1 MTVRIGEFPPAQ
13 FIISFDRDL
22 VEPRNR
28 RSGAD
33 RSLGRPVN
41 AQAPSGTYPGNP
53 SLPVEVR
60 EKIVSTFRH
69 TLDLFRDGK
78 LDDCLIGCDFI
89 LKMDPRFAPARKLQE
104 KARNPKADVDMNELQ
119 AVISSPTA
127 AVARPSVEGA
137 ASQRRETGAAPHY
150 RRDTGSVAALGPLKR
165 ETEPVLPPDDPFP
178 PAESSV
184 PLEGLEDL
192 SLDSLS
198 LDGPLPDLAVTTAGE
213 TGLPFE
219 AAGGA
224 NSGFEGLTQGSYAED
239 PALASPQALSP
250 ADEIA
255 ALLRKGD
262 DARVAG
268 DKQQAIEIWSRIFLI
283 DINNGDAVARIEAAR
298 REMAEESQRIA
309 ASLDKGEV
317 SFAKGDLAAA
327 RTEFDAVL
335 SLGQEPPA
343 PAAAAAPVAIPAS
356 PGLPPH
362 DLSAVAA
369 PGDVLAEELDQSGPP
384 GGRRSW
390 TSIPRPPRDSAPEGT
405 GSAAAEPAARRF
417 ALPVSPRVAM
427 IAAAG
432 LVVLALAAF
441 FLLRSSGGA
450 GSPPAGEPAGP
461 SLERATRLFQEGKIE
476 ETTAELKRIPPDSP
490 EYARAQKLLASLTDS
505 KPAPAAPSSAGAP
518 AGSRAAMSA
527 DPAVLRAD
535 AERALAEKRYIDAM
549 KSFSQ
554 AAPAFQAD
562 PTFTQQMA
570 AASEKV
576 SELTPAVKLYNDGE
590 YETAIPILWRIYQAS
605 RDNQDARSYL
615 MRSYFNQGIL
625 QLQNGLFDRAKE
637 SFSEVLA
644 LDPQDVEAGR
654 HRQFAERY
662 RSGEL
667 DLLGRIYVRYVSPRP

>member
-1 MTVRIGEFPPAQ
+1 
-13 FIISFDRDL
+13 
-22 VEPRNR
+22 
-28 RSGAD
+28 
-33 RSLGRPVN
+33 VN

-104 KARNPKADVDMNELQ
+104 KARNPRADVDMNELE
-119 AVISSPTA
+119 AVISSPTPAIPHVSA
-127 AVARPSVEGA
+127 AAGA
-137 ASQRRETGAAPHY
+137 PGQRRETGGVRQE
-150 RRDTGSVAALGPLKR
+150 RRDTGSVAAPGPLRR
-165 ETEPVLPPDDPFP
+165 ETEPVLPPDDPF
-178 PAESSV
+178 AASEGAA

-198 LDGPLPDLAVTTAGE
+198 LDGPLPDLGATTAGE

-219 AAGGA
+219 AEGA
-224 NSGFEGLTQGSYAED
+224 DSGFEGLTQGSYAED
-239 PALASPQALSP
+239 PALASPRALSP

-255 ALLRKGD
+255 VLLRKGD

-309 ASLDKGEV
+309 ASLDKGQE
-317 SFAKGDLAAA
+317 SFAKGDLTAA
-327 RTEFDAVL
+327 RTQFDAVL
-335 SLGQEPPA
+335 SLGEEPPA
-343 PAAAAAPVAIPAS
+343 PAAAAAPAAIPAS

-390 TSIPRPPRDSAPEGT
+390 TSIPRPPRDSAPERT
-405 GSAAAEPAARRF
+405 ETAPPAAARRF

-432 LVVLALAAF
+432 LVVLAVAAF

-450 GSPPAGEPAGP
+450 GSPPAGGPAGP

-505 KPAPAAPSSAGAP
+505 KSAPAAPSSAGAP

-637 SFSEVLA
+637 SFSEVLT

>member
-1 MTVRIGEFPPAQ
+1 M
-13 FIISFDRDL
+13 
-22 VEPRNR
+22 
-28 RSGAD
+28 
-33 RSLGRPVN
+33 N

-104 KARNPKADVDMNELQ
+104 KARNPRADVDMNELQ

-127 AVARPSVEGA
+127 ALAHPPAETP
-137 ASQRRETGAAPHY
+137 SQRRETGAVPHQ
-150 RRDTGSVAALGPLKR
+150 RRDTGSVGALGTLRR
-165 ETEPVLPPDDPFP
+165 ETAPVLPPDDPFP
-178 PAESSV
+178 PAGDAV

-198 LDGPLPDLAVTTAGE
+198 LDGPLPDLGATTAGDG
-213 TGLPFE
+213 GLPFD
-219 AAGGA
+219 AGVA
-224 NSGFEGLTQGSYAED
+224 ETGFEGLTQGSYAED
-239 PALASPQALSP
+239 PALASSGSPSP

-255 ALLRKGD
+255 TLLRKGD
-262 DARVAG
+262 EARVAG

-283 DINNGDAVARIEAAR
+283 DINNGDAVARIEDAR
-298 REMAEESQRIA
+298 REMAKESQRIA
-309 ASLDKGEV
+309 ASLDKGQE
-317 SFAKGDLAAA
+317 SFARGDLAAA
-327 RTEFDAVL
+327 RTQFDAVL
-335 SLGQEPPA
+335 SLGEEPPA
-343 PAAAAAPVAIPAS
+343 PAPAAAPTAIPAS

-390 TSIPRPPRDSAPEGT
+390 TSIPRPPRDTVPETTEKTAAPAT
-405 GSAAAEPAARRF
+405 ARRF
-417 ALPVSPRVAM
+417 ALPVSPRIAM

-432 LVVLALAAF
+432 LVVLAVAAF

-450 GSPPAGEPAGP
+450 GSPPAGEQAGP

-505 KPAPAAPSSAGAP
+505 KPASAAPAPAGAP
-518 AGSRAAMSA
+518 AGPRTAMSA
-527 DPAVLRAD
+527 DPAVLRAE

-554 AAPAFQAD
+554 AAPAFRAD

-570 AASEKV
+570 AAAEKV

-615 MRSYFNQGIL
+615 MRSYYNQGIL

-644 LDPQDVEAGR
+644 LDAQDVEAGR

>member
-1 MTVRIGEFPPAQ
+1 
-13 FIISFDRDL
+13 
-22 VEPRNR
+22 
-28 RSGAD
+28 
-33 RSLGRPVN
+33 VN

-53 SLPVEVR
+53 SLPAEVR

-78 LDDCLIGCDFI
+78 IDDCLIGCDFI

-104 KARNPKADVDMNELQ
+104 KARNPRADVDMNELQ
-119 AVISSPTA
+119 AAISSPTA
-127 AVARPSVEGA
+127 AIPHLSAAAGA
-137 ASQRRETGAAPHY
+137 PDQRRETGGMRPQ

-165 ETEPVLPPDDPFP
+165 ETEPVLAPDDPFP
-178 PAESSV
+178 PSESSA

-198 LDGPLPDLAVTTAGE
+198 LDGPLADLGATTAGE
-213 TGLPFE
+213 AGLPFE
-219 AAGGA
+219 AGGA
-224 NSGFEGLTQGSYAED
+224 DTGFEGLTQGSYAED

-250 ADEIA
+250 AEEIA
-255 ALLRKGD
+255 VLLRKGD

-309 ASLDKGEV
+309 ASLDKGEQ
-317 SFAKGDLAAA
+317 SFAKGDLASA
-327 RTEFDAVL
+327 RTQFDAVL
-335 SLGQEPPA
+335 SLGEEPPA
-343 PAAAAAPVAIPAS
+343 PAAAAAPAAIPAS

-390 TSIPRPPRDSAPEGT
+390 TSIPRPPRDSAPEAT
-405 GSAAAEPAARRF
+405 ETAAPAARRF

-427 IAAAG
+427 LAAAG
-432 LVVLALAAF
+432 LVVLAVAAF

-505 KPAPAAPSSAGAP
+505 KPAPAAPASAGAP
-518 AGSRAAMSA
+518 AGSRAATST

-554 AAPAFQAD
+554 AAPAFRAD

>member
-1 MTVRIGEFPPAQ
+1 M
-13 FIISFDRDL
+13 
-22 VEPRNR
+22 
-28 RSGAD
+28 
-33 RSLGRPVN
+33 N

-53 SLPVEVR
+53 SLPAEVR

-78 LDDCLIGCDFI
+78 IDDCLIGCDFI

-104 KARNPKADVDMNELQ
+104 KARNPRADVDMNELQ
-119 AVISSPTA
+119 AAISSPTA
-127 AVARPSVEGA
+127 AIPHLSAAAGA
-137 ASQRRETGAAPHY
+137 PDQRRETGGVRPQ
-150 RRDTGSVAALGPLKR
+150 RRDPGSVAALGPLKR
-165 ETEPVLPPDDPFP
+165 ETEPVLAPDDPFP
-178 PAESSV
+178 PSESSA

-198 LDGPLPDLAVTTAGE
+198 LDGPLADLGATTAGE
-213 TGLPFE
+213 AGLPFE
-219 AAGGA
+219 AGGA
-224 NSGFEGLTQGSYAED
+224 DTGFEGLTQGSYAED

-250 ADEIA
+250 AEEIA
-255 ALLRKGD
+255 VLLRKGD

-309 ASLDKGEV
+309 ASLDKGEQ
-317 SFAKGDLAAA
+317 SFAKGDLASA
-327 RTEFDAVL
+327 RTQFDAVL
-335 SLGQEPPA
+335 SLGEEPSA
-343 PAAAAAPVAIPAS
+343 PAAAAAPAAFPAS

-390 TSIPRPPRDSAPEGT
+390 TSIPRPPRDSAPEAT
-405 GSAAAEPAARRF
+405 ETAAPATARRF

-432 LVVLALAAF
+432 LVVLAVAAF
-441 FLLRSSGGA
+441 FLLRSSGGG

-505 KPAPAAPSSAGAP
+505 KPAPAAPASAGAP
-518 AGSRAAMSA
+518 AGSRAATST

-554 AAPAFQAD
+554 AAPAFRAD

>member
-1 MTVRIGEFPPAQ
+1 
-13 FIISFDRDL
+13 
-22 VEPRNR
+22 
-28 RSGAD
+28 
-33 RSLGRPVN
+33 VN

-53 SLPVEVR
+53 SLPAEVR
-60 EKIVSTFRH
+60 EKIISTFRH

-78 LDDCLIGCDFI
+78 IDDCLIGCDFI

-104 KARNPKADVDMNELQ
+104 KARNPRADVDMNELQ
-119 AVISSPTA
+119 AAISSPTA
-127 AVARPSVEGA
+127 AIPHLSAAAGA
-137 ASQRRETGAAPHY
+137 PDQRRETGGVRRE

-165 ETEPVLPPDDPFP
+165 ETEPVLAPDDPFP
-178 PAESSV
+178 PSGSSA

-198 LDGPLPDLAVTTAGE
+198 LDGPLADLGAKTASE
-213 TGLPFE
+213 AGLPFE
-219 AAGGA
+219 AGGA
-224 NSGFEGLTQGSYAED
+224 GTGFEGLTQGSYAED
-239 PALASPQALSP
+239 PALATPQAMSP
-250 ADEIA
+250 AEEIA
-255 ALLRKGD
+255 VLLRKGD

-309 ASLDKGEV
+309 ASLDKGEQ
-317 SFAKGDLAAA
+317 SFAKGDLASA
-327 RTEFDAVL
+327 RTQFDAVL
-335 SLGQEPPA
+335 SLGEEPST
-343 PAAAAAPVAIPAS
+343 PAAAAAPAAIPAS

-384 GGRRSW
+384 GARRSW
-390 TSIPRPPRDSAPEGT
+390 TSIPRPPRDSAPEAT
-405 GSAAAEPAARRF
+405 EPAAPATARRF

-432 LVVLALAAF
+432 LVVLAVAAF

-505 KPAPAAPSSAGAP
+505 KPAPAAPASAGAP
-518 AGSRAAMSA
+518 AGSRAATSA

-554 AAPAFQAD
+554 AAPAFRAD
-562 PTFTQQMA
+562 PTFAQQMA